1 MTNPMQ
7 LRFILVGTIAFGIL
21 LLSACA
27 GVPTPTA
34 TPVPTPTAT
43 PVPTPTA
50 TPVPTP
56 TATPVPT
63 PTATPVPTPTPT
75 PVPTPTPTPVPLMD
89 QAQGLVEEVVDT
101 LREALEGVDS
111 LDDLAQMGVDGSE
124 ELIGHLC
131 DIAAGQY
138 EPHLALG
145 DLTDSFVVETGI
157 RGYCASR

>member
-27 GVPTPTA
+27 GDPTPTA
-34 TPVPTPTAT
+34 TPVPTLTA
-43 PVPTPTA
+43 
-50 TPVPTP
+50 
-56 TATPVPT
+56 
-63 PTATPVPTPTPT
+63 T

-111 LDDLAQMGVDGSE
+111 LDDLAQMGVEGSE

>member
-27 GVPTPTA
+27 GDPTPTA
-34 TPVPTPTAT
+34 TPVPTPTA
-43 PVPTPTA
+43 
-50 TPVPTP
+50 
-56 TATPVPT
+56 
-63 PTATPVPTPTPT
+63 T

-111 LDDLAQMGVDGSE
+111 LDDLAQMGVEGSE

-131 DIAAGQY
+131 DIAADQY